1 VEVED
6 HVLFFHFLE
15 DGVEGLVVEDTGGRV
30 LWRWV
35 RSMHACVVSSVV
47 RLISTLVVNR

>member
-1 VEVED
+1 VGAGWCGWDFAVEVED

-30 LWRWV
+30 LW
-35 RSMHACVVSSVV
+35 
-47 RLISTLVVNR
+47 